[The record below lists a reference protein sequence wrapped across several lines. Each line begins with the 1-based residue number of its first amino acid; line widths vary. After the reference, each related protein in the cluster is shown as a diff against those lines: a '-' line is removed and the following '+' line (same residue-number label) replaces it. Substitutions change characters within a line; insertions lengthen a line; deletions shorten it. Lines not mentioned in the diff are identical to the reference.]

1 MMDTVTNEDQYHDRV
16 LALITRLNDTMRD
29 NGDEFSVVINA
40 LITMLAMAGK
50 DSTLTQK
57 EYCLHVAV
65 QLAHIMSSMSAHT
78 HQIQ

>member
-1 MMDTVTNEDQYHDRV
+1 MNTIPNEDQYHDRV

-50 DSTLTQK
+50 DSTLTQQ

-65 QLAHIMSSMSAHT
+65 QLAHIMSSMSAQT